1 MSEGWSTVDERRYIA
16 RLGRMGLEKYLS
28 TAALRQD
35 WMGLDREEVL
45 DYARGR
51 LAKILKAEGRLVA

>member
-1 MSEGWSTVDERRYIA
+1 MDERRYIA